1 MDDESDSVR
10 EQSQKQEMAAA
21 LRGDRER
28 ARARLEAQGL
38 KPVFEAEPAAEPEP
52 EAPPAAE
59 PEVRRGFW
67 SRLFRGSR
75 S

>member
-1 MDDESDSVR
+1 MDDESKGVH

-38 KPVFEAEPAAEPEP
+38 KPVFETEPEP
-52 EAPPAAE
+52 EDPPALE
-59 PEVRRGFW
+59 PESRTGFW
-67 SRLFRGSR
+67 GRIFRSRQS
-75 S
+75 